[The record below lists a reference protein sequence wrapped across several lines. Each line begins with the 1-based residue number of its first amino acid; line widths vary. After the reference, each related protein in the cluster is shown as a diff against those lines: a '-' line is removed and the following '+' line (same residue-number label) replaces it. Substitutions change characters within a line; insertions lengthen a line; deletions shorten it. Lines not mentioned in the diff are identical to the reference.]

1 MGLQSM
7 TGYGRGAV
15 KTQACSVTVELASV
29 NRKQLDVHLKMDR
42 ELQML
47 EPQMVS
53 EIGRRIVRGRVN
65 AEIRMEYHAGGTGSS
80 IEIDRELASDY
91 IANLRKVAGALHL
104 ADDLGS
110 SVLLSLPNVVRFSKS
125 APDAEALLPVV
136 LKALNKALNSLIAMR
151 RREGRALCKDLSG
164 RLQTMERQVGGVEE
178 KAPLVADKY
187 RSDLLRRIREAGVT
201 TEDQEERLL
210 REVAFFADRSDISEE
225 ITRLRSHIKQMKQLL
240 RSSSTEAS
248 GRAMDFIAQEMFRE
262 INTIGSKANDA
273 GIIREVL
280 EFKTELERFREQV
293 QNIE

>member
-15 KTQACSVTVELASV
+15 KTEACSVTVELASV

-53 EIGRRIVRGRVN
+53 EIGKRMVRGRVN
-65 AEIRMEYHAGGTGSS
+65 ADIRMEYRAGRTGTA
-80 IEIDRELASDY
+80 IEIDHELASDY
-91 IANLRKVAGALHL
+91 IANLRRVAGALHL

-110 SVLLSLPNVVRFSKS
+110 SVLLTLPNVVKFSTS
-125 APDAEALLPVV
+125 APDAEALLPTV
-136 LKALNKALNSLIAMR
+136 LKALSKALNSLIAMR
-151 RREGRALCKDLSG
+151 KREGRVLCADLSG
-164 RLQTMERQVGGVEE
+164 RLQIMESQVGAIEE

-187 RSDLLRRIREAGVT
+187 RNDLLRRIREAGVMT
-201 TEDQEERLL
+201 DEQEDRIL
-210 REVAFFADRSDISEE
+210 REVAFFADRSDITEE
-225 ITRLRSHIKQMKQLL
+225 ITRLRSHIQQMKKML
-240 RSSSTEAS
+240 RTSSAEAS

-262 INTIGSKANDA
+262 INTIGSKANDT